1 MMKYGIYKRC
11 IEYSNPKQF
20 GNEMFMLGLFFS
32 MSILLI
38 YKATLLMRRELHFIL
53 QIASSVS

>member
-1 MMKYGIYKRC
+1 MYVECY
-11 IEYSNPKQF
+11 NPKQF
-20 GNEMFMLGLFFS
+20 GNKMIMLRLIFS

-38 YKATLLMRRELHFIL
+38 YNATLLMRRELHFIL